1 MIGLELVFR
10 TWTSKNRPENTMASL
25 ASQLSS
31 RRLARAEARQGHNEL
46 RLTVLNLLENDERF
60 APRLRAFVED
70 FQRTVAAE
78 ELLPAGEA
86 LPAEEVEAVVKEN
99 TVSNEETRVEHQRLA
114 ALAAAAGVAVTKM
127 PPLEDCT
134 RDSAW
139 DKYDGASLES
149 ELHVDEELGES
160 AVRLIDARYLI
171 ELARQGGIFVRRQD
185 LPEAAFLSLEALKRL
200 PKGGKDADCLRIISV
215 SHPWQHP
222 DQPDPKGLNL
232 KLLARVLK
240 AFVEHAS
247 GTYAVFLDVR
257 IRRMHA
263 APPSSNS
270 DGSRSHIMC
279 AVPFGPPKGADR
291 RSALGAGRCSL
302 YSCVAQHD
310 GLVLAPQYPHP
321 EANRAAAWLSGWLHL
336 SSGHHAQHRELL

>member
-1 MIGLELVFR
+1 MHLEKETR
-10 TWTSKNRPENTMASL
+10 ENTMASL

-31 RRLARAEARQGHNEL
+31 RRLARAEARQSHNEL

-86 LPAEEVEAVVKEN
+86 LPAEEVEAVVKED

-114 ALAAAAGVAVTKM
+114 ALAAASGVAVTKM

-134 RDSAW
+134 RDRAW
-139 DKYDGASLES
+139 DQYDGASLES

-200 PKGGKDADCLRIISV
+200 PKGGKSADCLRIISV

-222 DQPDPKGLNL
+222 DHPDPKGLNL
-232 KLLARVLK
+232 KLLTRVLK

-247 GTYAVFLDVR
+247 GTYAIFLDVR

-263 APPSSNS
+263 APPKLK
-270 DGSRSHIMC
+270 
-279 AVPFGPPKGADR
+279 F
-291 RSALGAGRCSL
+291 
-302 YSCVAQHD
+302 
-310 GLVLAPQYPHP
+310 
-321 EANRAAAWLSGWLHL
+321 
-336 SSGHHAQHRELL
+336 